1 MASDSTFQSPSE
13 ITPAEMSTPEVLLL
27 VGPPG
32 AGKGTQAEKLARARR
47 LKKLS
52 TGDTLRD
59 HVKRGTELG
68 VQAKAIMDAGE
79 LVPDAVIVGMVR
91 AEVAGMTPARVLL
104 DGFPRTAVQA
114 EALDALLTE
123 LNATITAAVLL
134 EVDTDELVAR
144 LVKRAEEQG
153 RTDDNEDTIRRR
165 MNVYSEQTAPL
176 ISYYEATGKLR
187 RVDGIG
193 SVEEVFARI
202 SEVLP

>member
-1 MASDSTFQSPSE
+1 VAPELQ
-13 ITPAEMSTPEVLLL
+13 ITTPEVLLL

-52 TGDTLRD
+52 TGDMLRD

-68 VQAKAIMDAGE
+68 RRAKAIMEAGE
-79 LVPDAVIVGMVR
+79 LVPDEVIVGMVR
-91 AEVAGMTPARVLL
+91 DDLADMAPVRVLL
-104 DGFPRTAVQA
+104 DGFPRTTAQA
-114 EALDALLTE
+114 EALERLLSE
-123 LNATITAAVLL
+123 RDATITAAVLL
-134 EVDTDELVAR
+134 EVDTEELVAR
-144 LVKRAEEQG
+144 LVKRAAEQG
-153 RTDDNEDTIRRR
+153 RTDDNEATVRTR
-165 MNVYSEQTAPL
+165 MNVYSAQTAPL

-187 RVDGIG
+187 RVDGVG